1 MFLYILVF
9 IIAFLYHLLAQG
21 KARHSNILLAS
32 FLAYLALFVGFGDMI
47 GGYDRYIYGDA
58 FDAIANTLRG
68 KGSLEDFLYL
78 VSGSEYGYFLWEVIV
93 GCFTPNR
100 YVFILITT
108 LLVYALYY
116 RAFRKYMETYPLPC
130 ILFVGFLFFF
140 TMTYLR
146 AVIAVG
152 ILWQGVKYIWER
164 KLLKFSLILLLAYSF
179 HSSAMIVLPL
189 YFMPQK
195 KLSKSLVLKMLA
207 VSLLIGLTPI
217 PVSLLSSAGEASG
230 KIESGLS
237 YASQDQGF
245 RIEYV
250 FEVLF
255 IIWFIFKNYKY
266 IKLDPKTL
274 TFLNMSFIFC
284 CVLLVFMRFGQG
296 GRFTWPFFLGIFYIL
311 PTIASNTKGMKYK
324 KPILIFVSFALFYRL
339 VVAWAPLNIPYKT
352 FLVDGEPSGDGSIYQ
367 FFEYDKMYSKDK
379 FYRPAFEP
387 ILFKK

>member
-1 MFLYILVF
+1 MFIYLFVFLVALLF
-9 IIAFLYHLLAQG
+9 YFVSPRSKSDFLLAG
-21 KARHSNILLAS
+21 LFCYMAV
-32 FLAYLALFVGFGDMI
+32 FVGLGDMI
-47 GGYDRYIYGDA
+47 GGYDRYIYGDS
-58 FDAIANTLRG
+58 FDTIANNLRG
-68 KGSLEDFLYL
+68 IGKLQDSLYL

-93 GCFTPNR
+93 ACFTPNR
-100 YVFILITT
+100 YIFILITT

-116 RAFRKYMETYPLPC
+116 RAFIKYMETYPLPC

-164 KLLKFSLILLLAYSF
+164 KLLKFSLVLLLAYSF

-195 KLSKSLVLKMLA
+195 KLSKSVVLKMLA

-217 PVSLLSSAGEASG
+217 PVSLLSSAGEVSG
-230 KIESGLS
+230 KLDSGLS

-274 TFLNMSFIFC
+274 TFLNMSFILC

-296 GRFTWPFFLGIFYIL
+296 GRFTWPFFLGIFYLL
-311 PTIASNTKGMKYK
+311 PTLALNNSGMKYK
-324 KPILIFVSFALFYRL
+324 KPILIFVSFTLFYRL

-352 FLVDGEPSGDGSIYQ
+352 FLVDGEPSGDGSVYQ
-367 FFEYDKMYSKDK
+367 YYEYDVMYSKDK

-387 ILFKK
+387 ILLKK